1 VSEILANKLS
11 PSTGTSVQLGDSGD
25 TITIP
30 AGATLTNSG
39 TMNASAITAG
49 TLPIARGGTGSSST
63 TFVNAATNIT
73 GNLPVANLNGG
84 SSASS
89 STFWRG
95 DGAWAAAGGS
105 LVKVG
110 DVQSNSAAGS
120 HDLTGIFSDTYDKY
134 FFSLSTYP
142 ITAGQYLYMQFLDS
156 SNNPLTS
163 GYYGS
168 VYGYDQSGNIVKYN
182 DNGTSAAKLNE
193 SMSNTRAWQGQG
205 YIVGP
210 TSGIASNKGIS
221 WQSIFYD
228 GSNVTTTQTG
238 AYANVLS
245 TDATGM
251 RIYSGV
257 NLAAISL
264 QVYGVVDTKNY
275 NG

>member
-1 VSEILANKLS
+1 LY
-11 PSTGTSVQLGDSGD
+11 
-25 TITIP
+25 
-30 AGATLTNSG
+30 
-39 TMNASAITAG
+39 
-49 TLPIARGGTGSSST
+49 
-63 TFVNAATNIT
+63 
-73 GNLPVANLNGG
+73 
-84 SSASS
+84 
-89 STFWRG
+89 G
-95 DGAWAAAGGS
+95 DGTFKAEPSGS

-110 DVQSNSAAGS
+110 SVQSNSAAGS

-193 SMSNTRAWQGQG
+193 STSNGRAWQGQG